1 MVFHKDHWRRRRR
14 REIIVRHFRSWLPE
28 GDDTYIYIP
37 IKKKAPIQVSY
48 CLFRCFFHF
57 RSWLPEGDDAA
68 DAEPCC
74 AGYRG
79 RMERGSKSQVSEAP
93 RILVS
98 VCMPPD
104 DSAKR
109 HHIQHMLAATCCNI
123 LHENHAVMGVGLA
136 IRQSTFALLRLGIYP
151 ASPETGVI
159 AFIRAQGL
167 CV

>member
-1 MVFHKDHWRRRRR
+1 MVPSPAHQCGGVGGQIHGKVKENERHTHTYWRRT
-14 REIIVRHFRSWLPE
+14 EWYSIKIIVR
-28 GDDTYIYIP
+28 
-37 IKKKAPIQVSY
+37 
-48 CLFRCFFHF
+48 HF